1 MDQELTIKG
10 GAERV
15 LYVLATLARLERSVS
30 ITDLMTET
38 GLAKSTLYRQLA
50 LLKRWGF
57 VIDSKNEFLPGPMCV
72 PLARG
77 FEQSS
82 YLKQEARAELLQ
94 LSTATNESAGLLV
107 AINNQVVCL
116 DMIESR
122 QPLRCSFVKGRSLP
136 LLKGAS
142 AKALLAFMP
151 KERQT
156 AVLNGLQQEGLMTP
170 SEREPLGDEL
180 TAIRARGYACSD
192 SEVDDGVWGVSAPI
206 FQQTSHSIAVVT
218 LMAPNTR
225 IDNRTQAFIDMT
237 VRVASR
243 ISSRLQSL

>member
-1 MDQELTIKG
+1 MDRELTIKG

-15 LYVLATLARLERSVS
+15 LFVLATLARLERSVS
-30 ITDLMTET
+30 IADMMTET

-82 YLKQEARAELLQ
+82 YLRQEARAELQQ
-94 LSTATNESAGLLV
+94 LSTASNESAGLLV
-107 AINNQVVCL
+107 AVNNQVVCL
-116 DMIESR
+116 DMIESH

-142 AKALLAFMP
+142 AKALLAFMA
-151 KERQT
+151 KERRT
-156 AVLNGLQQEGLMTP
+156 TVLNGLQQEDLIT
-170 SEREPLGDEL
+170 SDERKSLEDEL
-180 TAIRARGYACSD
+180 TAIRVQGYACTD

-218 LMAPNTR
+218 LMVPNTR
-225 IDNRTQAFIDMT
+225 IDNRAQAFIDMT